1 MYSTSE
7 AYKRALLSRS
17 LKNRVQG
24 TITFENGETAT
35 FSDANIVPGSLSIN
49 NRATNSNQFSLG
61 SVYVGELKVS
71 LLTDIDRYSLKN
83 AKVSVSYFLETEDGE
98 EEIPMGVFYVSAAK
112 RTKRVI
118 DLTCYDR
125 MTEFDTQILL
135 SSDGTAYELLEY
147 ICGECKVELGT
158 TQAEIES
165 YVNGKTIFTM
175 NNADIQSYRNAIAGI
190 AALMGCFATIGRD
203 DKLYIKQF
211 STTPSAVIPASSRV
225 SSEISDY
232 STYFVGVKAR
242 FKAKENYY
250 PYTALTGREEGLVL
264 DLGDV
269 PLLDG
274 SPQFKQRVLDALGQY
289 LNNIEYVPVDMQIIS
304 DPSIDLGDMLTISGA
319 NGTTDAV
326 QTLVTFQDWKYRR
339 SHSVAGEGIDP
350 HLGGVKSATALMIA
364 TLESTTERQ
373 QLLYYN
379 FTNSSKLTVT
389 EEWLKI
395 VDIDVLTMADTDLM
409 AFITINLEAETNT
422 PAQKFRQLYYDE
434 ETTGDEKVLNVRY
447 EENLPA
453 ICEVKYNWKGNDLSF
468 LPIETYQDGK
478 HVLTLAYFLN
488 DVEANTNDTFI
499 AYMKCTN
506 GVITIQKGQ
515 CIASIIAQGLVA
527 KENEWDGQLSLSD
540 NVDTISIAAAQI
552 SIEKI
557 TDRLATRF
565 FPIAR
570 SNISDN
576 IGIIHIDAENISVAE
591 VNEIL
596 SVAIKEQIVA
606 FMLNEYTEKV
616 DGKIVLLDDAPGQ
629 QTLYSINYGVNGDI
643 ENATVESSDD
653 ILYGLSFDGGNTWKA
668 YDGTEWKNLFE
679 DGSGMDRND
688 FISIPLSEWRTQTV
702 NNTFMV
708 RATLFTSD
716 SYIESVVINYVY

>member
-71 LLTDIDRYSLKN
+71 LLSDIDRYSLKN

-98 EEIPMGVFYVSAAK
+98 EEIPMGIFYVSAAK

-125 MTEFDTQILL
+125 MTEFDKQILL

-211 STTPSAVIPASSRV
+211 STTPSAVVPASSRV

-326 QTLVTFQDWKYRR
+326 QTVVTFQDWKYRR
-339 SHSVAGEGIDP
+339 SHNVAGEGIDP

-422 PAQKFRQLYYDE
+422 PADKFKSLYYEE
-434 ETTGDEKVLNVRY
+434 ETTGDEKILHVRY

-527 KENEWDGQLSLSD
+527 KENEWDGIID
-540 NVDTISIAAAQI
+540 
-552 SIEKI
+552 
-557 TDRLATRF
+557 
-565 FPIAR
+565 
-570 SNISDN
+570 ISDN
-576 IGIIHIDAENISVAE
+576 LNKYSIVMPNVTIKNITENI
-591 VNEIL
+591 VNKVMPLENIVISDRVGRIEIDTGDI
-596 SVAIKEQIVA
+596 SFFEIDEIVTAAIDEQIIN
-606 FMLNEYTEKV
+606 FILNEFTEKV
-616 DGKIVLLDDAPGQ
+616 DGHIVLTSDAPGP
-629 QTLYSINYGVNGDI
+629 QTLYSTDYGAKGDV
-643 ENATVESSDD
+643 ENAIVSSSDD
-653 ILYGLSFDGGNTWKA
+653 LLYGISFDHGRTWEA
-668 YDGTEWKNLFE
+668 YDGSVWQTLTDEQ
-679 DGSGMDRND
+679 SGMSNTD
-688 FISIPLSEWRTQTV
+688 FESIPLSEWKLKITDDA
-702 NNTFMV
+702 FKV
-708 RATLFTSD
+708 RVTLMDAD
-716 SYIESVVINYVY
+716 SYMESCIINYVS

>member
-7 AYKRALLSRS
+7 AYKWALLSRS

-71 LLTDIDRYSLKN
+71 LLSDIDRYSLKN

-98 EEIPMGVFYVSAAK
+98 EEIPMGIFYVSAAK

-125 MTEFDTQILL
+125 MTEFDKQILL

-274 SPQFKQRVLDALGQY
+274 SPQFKQKVLDALGQY

-304 DPSIDLGDMLTISGA
+304 DPSIDLGDMLMISGA

-326 QTLVTFQDWKYRR
+326 QTVVTFQDWKYRR

-422 PAQKFRQLYYDE
+422 PADKFKSLYYEE
-434 ETTGDEKVLNVRY
+434 ETTGDEKILHVRY

-453 ICEVKYNWKGNDLSF
+453 ICEVKYNWKGADLSF

-527 KENEWDGQLSLSD
+527 KENAWDGNITIEEHIDPFTIADMPVHVYDIKQNVAFKKFNVIKNVLSERIGAIFAPEAE
-540 NVDTISIAAAQI
+540 ISI
-552 SIEKI
+552 
-557 TDRLATRF
+557 F
-565 FPIAR
+565 
-570 SNISDN
+570 
-576 IGIIHIDAENISVAE
+576 GI
-591 VNEIL
+591 NERI
-596 SVAIKEQIVA
+596 SVAIKTQDVYFET
-606 FMLNEYTEKV
+606 NEYTMRDEN
-616 DGKIVLLDDAPGQ
+616 GRITLTEDAPGP
-629 QTLYSINYGVNGDI
+629 QTLYSMNYGIISAI
-643 ENATVESSDD
+643 ENANVEASDD
-653 ILYGLSFDGGNTWKA
+653 VLFAVSFDEGTTWKA
-668 YDGTEWKNLFE
+668 FNGEVWETVLTER
-679 DGSGMDRND
+679 SGMSASDLES
-688 FISIPLSEWRTQTV
+688 ISVESWASEADEKYMFRV
-702 NNTFMV
+702 
-708 RATLFTSD
+708 TLFTD
-716 SYIESVVINYVY
+716 ASYVDGLMINYI

>member
-7 AYKRALLSRS
+7 AYKRALLSRQ

-71 LLTDIDRYSLKN
+71 LLSDIDRYSLKN

-98 EEIPMGVFYVSAAK
+98 EEIPMGIFYVSAAK

-125 MTEFDTQILL
+125 MTEFDKQILL

-274 SPQFKQRVLDALGQY
+274 SPQFKQKVLDALGQY

-326 QTLVTFQDWKYRR
+326 QTVVTFQDWKYRR
-339 SHSVAGEGIDP
+339 SHNVAGEGIDP

-453 ICEVKYNWKGNDLSF
+453 ICEVKYNWKGADLSF

-527 KENEWDGQLSLSD
+527 KENAWDG
-540 NVDTISIAAAQI
+540 TINITEVVPKFGIDEQSILLRNMNTSFNYKKFQQHSAI
-552 SIEKI
+552 
-557 TDRLATRF
+557 
-565 FPIAR
+565 
-570 SNISDN
+570 
-576 IGIIHIDAENISVAE
+576 VAE
-591 VNEIL
+591 KLLGIL
-596 SVAIKEQIVA
+596 IEEQPIELKPAHEFVSVTIKTQDIFFA
-606 FMLNEYTEKV
+606 LNEYTERTE
-616 DGKIVLLDDAPGQ
+616 DGRIVLADGAPP
-629 QTLYSINYGVNGDI
+629 QTLYSTDYGVISAI
-643 ENATVESSDD
+643 ENAMVDASDD
-653 ILYGLSFDGGNTWKA
+653 VLFGVSFDHGTTWKA
-668 YDGTEWKNLFE
+668 YNGTEWENLTDE
-679 DGSGMDRND
+679 RSGMSKND
-688 FISIPLSEWRTQTV
+688 FESISVADWASEAGETYK
-702 NNTFMV
+702 V
-708 RATLFTSD
+708 RLTLFNGD
-716 SYIESVVINYVY
+716 SYFQSLIINYL

>member
-71 LLTDIDRYSLKN
+71 LLSDIDRYSLKN
-83 AKVSVSYFLETEDGE
+83 AKVSVSYFLETEDDE
-98 EEIPMGVFYVSAAK
+98 EEIPIGVFYVSAAK

-125 MTEFDTQILL
+125 MTEFDKQILL

-175 NNADIQSYRNAIAGI
+175 DNADIQSYRNAIAGI

-250 PYTALTGREEGLVL
+250 PYTALTGRDEGLVL

-274 SPQFKQRVLDALGQY
+274 SPQFKQKVLDALGQY
-289 LNNIEYVPVDMQIIS
+289 LDNIEYVPVDMQIIS

-326 QTLVTFQDWKYRR
+326 QTVVTFQDWKYRR
-339 SHSVAGEGIDP
+339 SHNVAGEGIDP

-422 PAQKFRQLYYDE
+422 PADKFKSLYYEE
-434 ETTGDEKVLNVRY
+434 ETTGDEKILHVRY

-527 KENEWDGQLSLSD
+527 KENEWDGNITIEEHID
-540 NVDTISIAAAQI
+540 PFTISDMPVRVYDIKQNIAFKKFNVI
-552 SIEKI
+552 KNVLSERIGKI
-557 TDRLATRF
+557 YA
-565 FPIAR
+565 PE
-570 SNISDN
+570 
-576 IGIIHIDAENISVAE
+576 AEISVFGI
-591 VNEIL
+591 NERI
-596 SVAIKEQIVA
+596 SVAIKTQDVYFET
-606 FMLNEYTEKV
+606 NEYTMRDEN
-616 DGKIVLLDDAPGQ
+616 GRITLTEDAPGP
-629 QTLYSINYGVNGDI
+629 QTLYSINYGIISAI
-643 ENATVESSDD
+643 ENANVGASEDV
-653 ILYGLSFDGGNTWKA
+653 LFAVSFDEGITWKA
-668 YDGTEWKNLFE
+668 FNGEAWETVLTER
-679 DGSGMDRND
+679 SGMSAIDIES
-688 FISIPLSEWRTQTV
+688 ISVEAWASEADEKYMFRV
-702 NNTFMV
+702 
-708 RATLFTSD
+708 TLFTDASYVD
-716 SYIESVVINYVY
+716 SLLINYI